1 MVKQGQYTEMVGI
14 RLTKEQKQY
23 LEENELTLRDTV
35 DYHMEYNTNETKRLK
50 NKERYLIRVINDLE
64 EEITQAKEDLKEVMV
79 KLGKKPDENQLTIDI
94 VTARDRLIDN
104 CKIKNNGKYNT
115 RILANYV
122 SSSEA
127 KRIIEN
133 VIIEYKVKDKDKFIK
148 KVHKAL
154 DL

>member
-50 NKERYLIRVINDLE
+50 NKEKYLIRQIKDLE
-64 EEITQAKEDLKEVMV
+64 EEINQAKEKLKEVRV
-79 KLGKKPDENQLTIDI
+79 KLGVKPDENQLTIEI
-94 VTARDRLIDN
+94 ITARDRLTNN
-104 CKIKNNGKYNT
+104 CKIKNNGKLNT
-115 RILANYV
+115 RILANYMR
-122 SSSEA
+122 SNEA
-127 KRIIEN
+127 KRIIET
-133 VIIEYKVKDKDKFIK
+133 VIIEYKIKEKEKFISE
-148 KVHKAL
+148 VHKAL

>member
-1 MVKQGQYTEMVGI
+1 MVGI

-50 NKERYLIRVINDLE
+50 NKERYLIRLINDLE
-64 EEITQAKEDLKEVMV
+64 EEITQAKEDLKEVRV

-148 KVHKAL
+148 EVHKAL

>member
-148 KVHKAL
+148 EVHKAL

>member
-23 LEENELTLRDTV
+23 LEENKLTLRDTV

-148 KVHKAL
+148 EVHKAL